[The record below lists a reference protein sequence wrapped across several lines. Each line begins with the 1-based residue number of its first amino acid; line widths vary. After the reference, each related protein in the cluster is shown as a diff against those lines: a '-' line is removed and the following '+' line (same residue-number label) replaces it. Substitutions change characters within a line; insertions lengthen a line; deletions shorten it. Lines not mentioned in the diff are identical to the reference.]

1 MCDLSG
7 VLHMHITDSL
17 IPDSQ
22 QMLELSGTVLH
33 FESSE
38 LLRTLRMVV
47 TFGPDREL
55 SQASA

>member
-1 MCDLSG
+1 
-7 VLHMHITDSL
+7 MHITDSL
-17 IPDSQ
+17 IPNSQ
-22 QMLELSGTVLH
+22 QMLQLSGTVLY